1 MNVTTLPQAQP
12 AAEWFARVRGGQ
24 VDATSD
30 AAWRAFVSEPRNEV
44 ALEDCEAAWALSAEL
59 AGSANI
65 ESLLAEVDRRL
76 AAPPRA
82 NVPRWRSWRAA
93 AAALVAALGIAALLV
108 LNRGGSTQAQYDTAR
123 AEERV
128 VNLEDGSVVTLN
140 TGTSVRI
147 SYSKEH
153 RRIDLLHGEA
163 LFEVAKDATRPF
175 EVHALA
181 GVTTAVGTRFDVEV
195 NAGSAAV
202 TVIEGTVTVSA
213 SSGSGA
219 AAVPVNAGQAV
230 DYTAAGAVSPPHPA
244 DVGRIQG
251 WELHR
256 IVFSDVTLAQA
267 LADYNRYSEVPIVLQ
282 APGLESRHIN
292 GVFRI
297 GDEQAFLGALEQGL
311 HLKAER
317 GDGQIRLVE
326 K

>member
-12 AAEWFARVRGGQ
+12 AAEWFARVRGGE
-24 VDATSD
+24 VDASAD
-30 AAWRAFVSEPRNEV
+30 AAWQAFVREPQNEA
-44 ALEDCEAAWALSAEL
+44 ALERCEAAWALSAEL
-59 AGSANI
+59 AGSASI
-65 ESLLAEVDRRL
+65 ESLLADVERRL

-82 NVPRWRSWRAA
+82 STPRWRSWRAA
-93 AAALVAALGIAALLV
+93 AAALIAALGITALLL
-108 LNRGGSTQAQYDTAR
+108 LNRGSSTVAQYDTAR

-140 TGTSVRI
+140 TGTAVRI
-147 SYSKEH
+147 TYSKEH
-153 RRIDLLHGEA
+153 RRIDLLRGEA
-163 LFEVAKDATRPF
+163 LFRVAKDASRPF
-175 EVHALA
+175 EVHALE

-202 TVIEGTVTVSA
+202 TVLEGTVTVSG
-213 SSGSGA
+213 SSGAGA
-219 AAVPVNAGQAV
+219 AVVPVSAGQAV
-230 DYTAAGAVSPPHPA
+230 DYTASGAVSEPRAA

-251 WELHR
+251 WEVHR

-267 LADYNRYSEVPIVLQ
+267 LADYNRYSEVPIVLD

-317 GDGQIRLVE
+317 GDGQ